1 MMSFFTRENSKGAY
15 YEIYNTVNGSQ
26 IMPKSF
32 RLNLVTSRIFK
43 GEVMKIILM
52 IYFLKNYLFCR
63 EIIQYFRI

>member
-1 MMSFFTRENSKGAY
+1 MSFFTRENSKGAY

-26 IMPKSF
+26 IMPKSI
-32 RLNLVTSRIFK
+32 RLNLATSSIFK